1 MPKPGSGFGS
11 IHSSGGGEGLA
22 GVTVRGGGGGKR
34 GGGRNAP
41 KFTRQVPKF
50 LQQYAHLL
58 GAERPDPHANDA
70 QGYTST
76 AIAEGYDDDGDQVV
90 GEFLRARREEAKRKE
105 KEEAAAAAAEAAEQE
120 AIADA
125 IARGDIVVD
134 AGGQFRPSSSS
145 SEDRTGTLP
154 AKVIFRASA
163 NKRSADSMSSSGKDT
178 SSGSEALSASKDIK
192 EDRSSSGG
200 GGGTAN
206 GECDGMGVEKP
217 ASVKKRKRNKKK
229 LDNAKLLSFDTEDG
243 EE

>member
-1 MPKPGSGFGS
+1 M
-11 IHSSGGGEGLA
+11 
-22 GVTVRGGGGGKR
+22 RGGGGGKR
-34 GGGRNAP
+34 GGGKNAP

-76 AIAEGYDDDGDQVV
+76 AIVEGYDDDGDQVV

-120 AIADA
+120 EIADA
-125 IARGDIVVD
+125 IARGDVVVD

-145 SEDRTGTLP
+145 SENRTGTLP
-154 AKVIFRASA
+154 AKVIFRANV
-163 NKRSADSMSSSGKDT
+163 NKRSADSMSSSGKDA
-178 SSGSEALSASKDIK
+178 SSGSEALSSSKDIK
-192 EDRSSSGG
+192 EDRSSSSSSSSSGG

-206 GECDGMGVEKP
+206 AEGDGMGAEKP